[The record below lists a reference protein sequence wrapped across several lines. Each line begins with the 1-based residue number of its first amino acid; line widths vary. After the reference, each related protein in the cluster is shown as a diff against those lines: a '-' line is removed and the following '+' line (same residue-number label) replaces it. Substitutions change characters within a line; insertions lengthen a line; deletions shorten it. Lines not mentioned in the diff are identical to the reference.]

1 MVNYGVIEEK
11 MCDLCMGE
19 YITYGIGAY
28 NTQAHE
34 LITFVSD
41 VFPCKDDAEKF
52 VNVCNENEL
61 SLHHLRDVIEDFI
74 CNKKALNTVSFVML
88 TLIYQWNGKNIPSS
102 SITSCQ
108 PAATWRLC
116 NTSTP

>member
-61 SLHHLRDVIEDFI
+61 SLQTFKRCYRRFHL
-74 CNKKALNTVSFVML
+74 K
-88 TLIYQWNGKNIPSS
+88 
-102 SITSCQ
+102 
-108 PAATWRLC
+108 
-116 NTSTP
+116 

>member
-1 MVNYGVIEEK
+1 MLPLK
-11 MCDLCMGE
+11 
-19 YITYGIGAY
+19 
-28 NTQAHE
+28 

-74 CNKKALNTVSFVML
+74 
-88 TLIYQWNGKNIPSS
+88 
-102 SITSCQ
+102 
-108 PAATWRLC
+108 
-116 NTSTP
+116 

>member
-41 VFPCKDDAEKF
+41 RFFDKSFKIFHKDNYNSEPKF
-52 VNVCNENEL
+52 LKEIKAYVGNVVVDKTNY
-61 SLHHLRDVIEDFI
+61 S
-74 CNKKALNTVSFVML
+74 KAKIKFS
-88 TLIYQWNGKNIPSS
+88 KNICILYQIGVNCFWKKSQAKY
-102 SITSCQ
+102 TM
-108 PAATWRLC
+108 
-116 NTSTP
+116 

>member
-52 VNVCNENEL
+52 DECL
-61 SLHHLRDVIEDFI
+61 
-74 CNKKALNTVSFVML
+74 
-88 TLIYQWNGKNIPSS
+88 
-102 SITSCQ
+102 
-108 PAATWRLC
+108 
-116 NTSTP
+116 

>member
-11 MCDLCMGE
+11 MCDSCMGE

-28 NTQAHE
+28 TTQAHE
-34 LITFVSD
+34 LITFVSY

-52 VNVCNENEL
+52 VNVCNKNEL

-74 CNKKALNTVSFVML
+74 
-88 TLIYQWNGKNIPSS
+88 
-102 SITSCQ
+102 
-108 PAATWRLC
+108 
-116 NTSTP
+116 

>member
-11 MCDLCMGE
+11 MCDSCMGE

-52 VNVCNENEL
+52 VNVFD
-61 SLHHLRDVIEDFI
+61 SKIHS
-74 CNKKALNTVSFVML
+74 VSP
-88 TLIYQWNGKNIPSS
+88 LIIFYDSES
-102 SITSCQ
+102 Y
-108 PAATWRLC
+108 
-116 NTSTP
+116 

>member
-11 MCDLCMGE
+11 MCDSCMGE

-28 NTQAHE
+28 TTQAHE

-52 VNVCNENEL
+52 VNVCNKNEL
-61 SLHHLRDVIEDFI
+61 SLHHLRDVIEF
-74 CNKKALNTVSFVML
+74 LLQF
-88 TLIYQWNGKNIPSS
+88 TLKGAILDMQKIYKG
-102 SITSCQ
+102 
-108 PAATWRLC
+108 AYV
-116 NTSTP
+116 

>member
-11 MCDLCMGE
+11 MCDSCMGE

-41 VFPCKDDAEKF
+41 VFHVRMTPK
-52 VNVCNENEL
+52 
-61 SLHHLRDVIEDFI
+61 I
-74 CNKKALNTVSFVML
+74 CECL
-88 TLIYQWNGKNIPSS
+88 
-102 SITSCQ
+102 
-108 PAATWRLC
+108 
-116 NTSTP
+116 

>member
-41 VFPCKDDAEKF
+41 VFPCKD
-52 VNVCNENEL
+52 ENEL

-74 CNKKALNTVSFVML
+74 
-88 TLIYQWNGKNIPSS
+88 
-102 SITSCQ
+102 
-108 PAATWRLC
+108 
-116 NTSTP
+116 

>member
-34 LITFVSD
+34 LITFVS
-41 VFPCKDDAEKF
+41 EF

-74 CNKKALNTVSFVML
+74 
-88 TLIYQWNGKNIPSS
+88 
-102 SITSCQ
+102 
-108 PAATWRLC
+108 
-116 NTSTP
+116 

>member
-1 MVNYGVIEEK
+1 MDIAV
-11 MCDLCMGE
+11 CDDILSDRE
-19 YITYGIGAY
+19 IIR
-28 NTQAHE
+28 QQ

-74 CNKKALNTVSFVML
+74 
-88 TLIYQWNGKNIPSS
+88 
-102 SITSCQ
+102 
-108 PAATWRLC
+108 
-116 NTSTP
+116 

>member
-52 VNVCNENEL
+52 VNVCNE
-61 SLHHLRDVIEDFI
+61 
-74 CNKKALNTVSFVML
+74 KALNKLNFVRCFFIAIHFERCY
-88 TLIYQWNGKNIPSS
+88 T
-102 SITSCQ
+102 
-108 PAATWRLC
+108 
-116 NTSTP
+116 